1 MLRLGWGVGG
11 RGGMSLG
18 LGRVSWWEGVVGWW
32 LEGWIFDRAD
42 DFGGSEMSHFIYTI
56 TWTEGP

>member
-18 LGRVSWWEGVVGWW
+18 FRGVGWGVGGRVVVV
-32 LEGWIFDRAD
+32 R
-42 DFGGSEMSHFIYTI
+42 
-56 TWTEGP
+56 